1 MPPLGVSTPVTTMK
15 PRTAVLLA
23 RGPDRKG
30 LVARITGFLFEHG
43 ANILHADQ
51 HNDALAGMFFQRI
64 EFVLDEMDLPFPALQ
79 EQLRP
84 VMGTLGM
91 SFELFDSGVVPR
103 VAILVSKLDHCL
115 LDLLSRSRAGELRGE
130 LAVVVSNHETLRPLA
145 ETSGVPFAHLPVTP
159 DAREAQEEQLLGL
172 LTRARI
178 DLVVLARYM
187 QILSARFVQAYPL
200 RMINIHHSFLPAFR
214 GSRPYHQAAER
225 GVKLIGAT
233 SHFVTEV
240 LDDGPIIEQDVVRV
254 THRDTVADMQRKGR
268 DLERLVLARA
278 VRLWLERRILSY
290 GNKTVVF
297 D

>member
-1 MPPLGVSTPVTTMK
+1 MTSEK
-15 PRTAVLLA
+15 PHTAVLLA

-30 LVARITGFLFEHG
+30 LVATIAGFLYRHG

-64 EFVLDEMDLPFPALQ
+64 EFVLDGMDLSFPQLQ

-84 VMGTLGM
+84 VMAELGM
-91 SFELFDSGVVPR
+91 SFEVFNSEVVPR
-103 VAILVSKLDHCL
+103 VAILVSKLEHCL

-130 LAVVVSNHETLRPLA
+130 IAVVASNHETLRPLA
-145 ETSGVPFAHLPVTP
+145 ETSGVPFVYLPVTP
-159 DAREAQEEQLLGL
+159 ETRETQEEQLLAL
-172 LTRARI
+172 LARERI

-187 QILSARFVQAYPL
+187 QILSPRVVQAYPL
-200 RMINIHHSFLPAFR
+200 RIINIHHSFLPAFR
-214 GSRPYHQAAER
+214 GARPYHQAAER

-233 SHFVTEV
+233 SHLVTEV

-254 THRDTVADMQRKGR
+254 THRDTIADMQRKGR